1 MPDFLPPLPL
11 FTSAPISEPPKR
23 PNSHRQLHLQNVL
36 ALLHLS
42 LLRQDYPRARRAW
55 KILAT
60 CREAGWEG
68 IYRFEGA
75 LRRGLDEEEEEGEGK
90 EREEWLEGLRRG
102 GGREVIPLLQTYV
115 YHLLALNPP
124 QPTRALDTL
133 EIYITSIPYA
143 ASPALHGLAALCA
156 LGKSLETTE
165 GGGGQPPTY
174 DHSTA
179 KHYIHSALDLLPES
193 SSSSSSSSSSD
204 DDEPTAP
211 KPTRTSKRTTS
222 SVSTRAFYLSL
233 SKLADE
239 VSRWGPG
246 GSRIRGRDGSESDSS
261 SSESEGERKKSR
273 RNSSASESGS
283 GSEVVVMGE
292 KMVEEESSSGEEEEK
307 RDERHESLS
316 AGEQEEEGGEEAE
329 MMDLS

>member
-102 GGREVIPLLQTYV
+102 GGREVSFNFPSFPSLPTLLLPWTQNANFHVLPRGRPVFTDEPTFLSFLLSALLPSLRSKVIPLLQTYV

-165 GGGGQPPTY
+165 GGGG
-174 DHSTA
+174 S
-179 KHYIHSALDLLPES
+179 SLPSLRRVS
-193 SSSSSSSSSSD
+193 SSSFPSSSHCFCFLLSLFSIVL
-204 DDEPTAP
+204 
-211 KPTRTSKRTTS
+211 RTT
-222 SVSTRAFYLSL
+222 TNLRPLHRQTLYPLS
-233 SKLADE
+233 
-239 VSRWGPG
+239 
-246 GSRIRGRDGSESDSS
+246 
-261 SSESEGERKKSR
+261 
-273 RNSSASESGS
+273 SGS
-283 GSEVVVMGE
+283 PP
-292 KMVEEESSSGEEEEK
+292 
-307 RDERHESLS
+307 
-316 AGEQEEEGGEEAE
+316 
-329 MMDLS
+329 